1 MPIWPSQKRERKC
14 IFCQE
19 LSINS
24 RLTAGMSGTV
34 FCKFNLGSL
43 IGQKLGGI
51 VTSGKYRVDKI
62 AMRMEAFDTTT

>member
-43 IGQKLGGI
+43 IRSK
-51 VTSGKYRVDKI
+51 TRRNCDF
-62 AMRMEAFDTTT
+62 R